1 MRGRW
6 QPGDAAMAIGIFV
19 LVFAALVAGTEH
31 ADQMRGVIGAWIA
44 VVGVVVLVAG
54 SGRLVGEKPE
64 GRRQRRGGRWVDL
77 VRPSTIKVVCD

>member
-44 VVGVVVLVAG
+44 VVGVVVLGLASARFLVLVL
-54 SGRLVGEKPE
+54 SCLVLVG
-64 GRRQRRGGRWVDL
+64 
-77 VRPSTIKVVCD
+77 